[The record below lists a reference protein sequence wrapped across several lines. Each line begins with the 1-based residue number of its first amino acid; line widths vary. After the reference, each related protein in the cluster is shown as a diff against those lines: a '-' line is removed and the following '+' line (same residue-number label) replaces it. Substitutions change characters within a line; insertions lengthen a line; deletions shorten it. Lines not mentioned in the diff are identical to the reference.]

1 MRAIQKGVTLIE
13 LMVVI
18 AVVSILGTI
27 AMTSYRNNVTRG
39 NRVDATAALL
49 RLAAQQEKLYIV
61 NNTYANTAA
70 LAALGLTTTDRG
82 YYTLTVGP
90 DPNTGLMT
98 TGFVATATPVAG
110 GPQANDP
117 MCTTLTL
124 DNQGARG
131 SSGTAAINDCW
142 K

>member
-1 MRAIQKGVTLIE
+1 MRAYQKGVTLIE
-13 LMVVI
+13 LMIVI

-27 AMTSYRNNVTRG
+27 ALTSYRNNVTRA
-39 NRVDATAALL
+39 NRVDATAALM

-61 NNTYANTAA
+61 NNTYATTAV
-70 LAALGLTTTDRG
+70 LAALGLTNTDRG

-90 DPNTGLMT
+90 DAVTGLLT

-110 GPQANDP
+110 GPQANDTL
-117 MCTTLTL
+117 CTTLTL
-124 DNQGARG
+124 DNTGTRG
-131 SSGTAAINDCW
+131 STGTAAINDCW